1 MSRGKHV
8 VVFTLLLAKKSLG
21 NIRLFEKMF
30 TEYIRWVLMKQSCP
44 GMPFNRITETEKSS
58 Q

>member
-1 MSRGKHV
+1 MSRSKHV
-8 VVFTLLLAKKSLG
+8 VIFTLLLAKKSLG

-44 GMPFNRITETEKSS
+44 EMPFNLITETEKSS

>member
-1 MSRGKHV
+1 M
-8 VVFTLLLAKKSLG
+8 AKYIEIIG
-21 NIRLFEKMF
+21 GRQGDIRLFEKMF